1 MHSRGEKS
9 GRMKLYMLAFLSHFT
24 GDTVNSAILLSLA
37 IILCATFFEDVT
49 TVVVGVLAADG
60 LIPVSIAF
68 ISIYIGIALGDTML
82 YSLGWFARTHPRLA
96 HYIDHDFTAPFRSW
110 LENRYAFKI
119 FSGHFVP
126 GLRFTSFAASG
137 FFRFPLRTYIPMA
150 IAGGLILETTL
161 FTISYWFG
169 NFTSKWVGEVRWG
182 IAGAFLLIL
191 FFITRH
197 NILTYRQKKSE
208 LKLAGNDADTRTT

>member
-1 MHSRGEKS
+1 
-9 GRMKLYMLAFLSHFT
+9 MLAFLSHFT
-24 GDTVNSAILLSLA
+24 GDTTNSAILLSLA

-60 LIPVSIAF
+60 LMPVSVAF
-68 ISIYIGIALGDTML
+68 ISIYVGIALGDTML

-96 HYIDHDFTAPFRSW
+96 HYIDHDFTAPFRLW
-110 LENRYAFKI
+110 LEDGYAFKI

-126 GLRFTSFAASG
+126 GLRFTTFAASG
-137 FFRFPLRTYIPMA
+137 FFRFPLRTYIPTV

-169 NFTSKWVGEVRWG
+169 SFTSKWVGEVRWG
-182 IAGAFLLIL
+182 IAGVFLLVL
-191 FFITRH
+191 FFIARH
-197 NILTYRQKKSE
+197 NILMYRAKKDE
-208 LKLAGNDADTRTT
+208 LTGAESAVDTRTT